1 MSKICELEKQLAGR
15 QEEIEKL
22 KGAGRGVYA
31 LPGVHYA
38 GKPGEGLGGLGPGLG
53 PGLGGGGGPGGGGG
67 GGGGPGGGFG
77 PGLGGGPGGPGG
89 GLVAKCGIARF
100 KCFVLTKLII

>member
-15 QEEIEKL
+15 QEEIEKI
-22 KGAGRGVYA
+22 KGGGRGVYA

-53 PGLGGGGGPGGGGG
+53 PGSGGGGGGGPGLGPGGGG

-89 GLVAKCGIARF
+89 GLVA
-100 KCFVLTKLII
+100 